1 MIATVLIAAGY
12 SPESHFRVHEVPATG
27 AENITEWRH
36 PTDDQPTAKQLE
48 AWRTDAAPLP
58 NGQAFSQWLAEHGG
72 DPVLTA
78 RRQTRE
84 ALSAAKAESALH
96 RAAFLVLVDEFN
108 RHTEKFTALRDAL
121 STATSLADAKAK
133 AAAIE
138 PLPQRIGQDLRNAAI
153 EKIDSGAADS

>member
-1 MIATVLIAAGY
+1 MSYPAGTGTVFVYLGRRDDVEVTRVDDGERVEFLSGDVVTEAAV
-12 SPESHFRVHEVPATG
+12 STILAS
-27 AENITEWRH
+27 AEY
-36 PTDDQPTAKQLE
+36 A
-48 AWRTDAAPLP
+48 
-58 NGQAFSQWLAEHGG
+58 SWLAEHGG

-108 RHTEKFTALRDAL
+108 RHIEKFTALRDAL

-138 PLPQRIGQDLRNAAI
+138 PIPARTGQDLRDAAI
-153 EKIDSGAADS
+153 VKIDSGAADS